1 MYLVLDGVIILQYY
15 INIFNSVDRFQVMCV

>member
-15 INIFNSVDRFQVMCV
+15 INIFNSVDRFQVIGV